1 MNDNPK
7 DNKEL
12 DENIDDLIEI
22 LDEYKSS
29 KASRAK
35 SSDVET
41 SSEKEKVDDKTS
53 FNSAVAAHF
62 TEVIDTAAVN
72 RELGTMTVH
81 FAPVGDEKTEE
92 AAVESIAKM
101 PKRRKKQR
109 AAGIFGLFS
118 GIFKTIMY
126 IIFVLGV
133 AAYLS
138 YNIIMIGNDVFAFV
152 KPETEKTISITSSMS
167 NSDVAKLLKKN
178 GVINYE
184 WVFEFYAKNKY
195 EKNPYLT
202 GDFTV
207 QPSMNYDELIK
218 TLKFVKVEREIVKV
232 TIPEGFTTD
241 QIIDLFVSQGIGTKE
256 KFVDVINNYGFKHEF
271 IKKLNTLPKSPNRRY
286 RLEGYMFPDTYLF
299 YKDDSEITVI
309 NKMLNNFVSKFDE
322 SFYKRCD
329 DIGMNFD
336 EIIILASMVEAEA
349 KFPIDL
355 ELVSSVFHNR
365 LKSTK
370 VDFKKMQCDATV
382 QYFLPER
389 KEILPIIDTFIDH
402 PYNTYVYEGLPPGA
416 IGNPGID
423 SITAA
428 LWPDDPVTES
438 GKSFK
443 AYYFVSNLYGKIY
456 YAGDSLSAHNAN
468 IAQAKKDNEEY
479 KKLYGN
485 N

>member
-1 MNDNPK
+1 MNENPK
-7 DNKEL
+7 ENNEL

-22 LDEYKSS
+22 LDEYKAS
-29 KASRAK
+29 KASKAEAADEE
-35 SSDVET
+35 SSAE
-41 SSEKEKVDDKTS
+41 EKADTS
-53 FNSAVAAHF
+53 FNNAVAAHF

-72 RELGTMTVH
+72 RELGTMTLH
-81 FAPVGDEKTEE
+81 FTPVGEEQAAEATAEKIE
-92 AAVESIAKM
+92 KM
-101 PKRRKKQR
+101 PKRRKKKR

-118 GIFKTIMY
+118 GIFKTVMY
-126 IIFVLGV
+126 ILFVLGV
-133 AAYLS
+133 SAYLS

-167 NSDVAKLLKKN
+167 NSDIAKQLKEN
-178 GVINYE
+178 GIINYE
-184 WVFEFYAKNKY
+184 WVFELYAKNKY
-195 EKNPYLT
+195 EKDPYLT

-207 QPSMNYDELIK
+207 KPSMNYDELIK
-218 TLKFVKVEREIVKV
+218 TLKFVEVEREIIKI

-241 QIIDLFVSQGIGTKE
+241 QIIDLLVSEGIGSRE

-271 IKKLNTLPKSPNRRY
+271 VKKLSALPKSPDRRY

-299 YKDDSEITVI
+299 YKDDSEVVVI
-309 NKMLNNFVSKFDE
+309 NKLLNNFESKFDE

-329 DIGMNFD
+329 EIGMNFD
-336 EIIILASMVEAEA
+336 QVIILASMVEAEA
-349 KFPIDL
+349 KLPIDL

-370 VDFKKMQCDATV
+370 ADYKKMQCDATV

-389 KEILPIIDTFIDH
+389 KEILPVVDTLIDH

-423 SITAA
+423 AITAA
-428 LWPDDPVTES
+428 LWPDDPVTEG

-468 IAQAKKDNEEY
+468 IKQAKKDNEEY
-479 KKLYGN
+479 KKLYGDN
-485 N
+485 